1 MTDRVV
7 PMIHVPDVA
16 ATVDWYRNIGF
27 TVAATYG
34 HNGEGLSF
42 AVLAFGDT
50 EVMFNQG
57 GRTSEQRRREVDLYV
72 YTDDVEEGYERL
84 GSRGSSGGSARYFL
98 RDARTDHPR

>member
-50 EVMFNQG
+50 EVMFIKAGVPASN
-57 GRTSEQRRREVDLYV
+57 
-72 YTDDVEEGYERL
+72 
-84 GSRGSSGGSARYFL
+84 A
-98 RDARTDHPR
+98 DAKSIFTFTPTMLKRFTNV